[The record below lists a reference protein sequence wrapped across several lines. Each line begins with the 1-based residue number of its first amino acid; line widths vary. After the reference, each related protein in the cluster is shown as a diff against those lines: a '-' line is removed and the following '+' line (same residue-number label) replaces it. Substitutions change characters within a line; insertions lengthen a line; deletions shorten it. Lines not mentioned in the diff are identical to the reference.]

1 MAVSSRERKAAGAR
15 KQARSAVGRGG
26 GTARRGGTADGDGIA
41 RGDGAGK
48 PTRDGKTTGVG
59 REKVSE
65 IQRARMLTAMAEVA
79 AERGAANATVAHIV
93 ACSGVSRRTFYEMF
107 RDREDCLAEAFEVAL
122 ARAGER
128 VLPEY
133 SAQRGWQARLRAGLA
148 ALLLFVDE
156 EPDMGR
162 LLIVEALGGGPRVL
176 AHRAEIIAR
185 LVQAVDEGRELAR
198 TPPPP
203 LTAEGVLGGAF
214 ALIHT
219 RLLQRDTAPL
229 TDLLGPLMGLIV
241 GPYLGSAA
249 AHREI
254 GRPAPEFDHAARREH
269 RDPLRGLEMRLT
281 YRTVRV
287 LVAIGAHPGASN
299 RQIADAAGVED
310 QGQISKLLR
319 RLESLGL
326 VINTGQGHS
335 KGEPNMLD
343 PHASAGEEVEQA
355 IKATNRRVTP
365 AAVGRLGARRVV
377 PRRWGDGW

>member
-1 MAVSSRERKAAGAR
+1 MPVSARDAKAGAR
-15 KQARSAVGRGG
+15 TLGARDAQGARNTQRARGKRARAAGEAARGG
-26 GTARRGGTADGDGIA
+26 E
-41 RGDGAGK
+41 
-48 PTRDGKTTGVG
+48 TTGVG

-65 IQRARMLTAMAEVA
+65 IQRARMLTAMMEVA
-79 AERGAANATVAHIV
+79 GERGAGNATVAHVV
-93 ACSGVSRRTFYEMF
+93 ARSGVSRRTFYEMF
-107 RDREDCLAEAFEVAL
+107 ADREDCLTEAFEVAVS
-122 ARAGER
+122 RAGEC
-128 VLPEY
+128 VIPAFE
-133 SAQRGWQARLRAGLA
+133 AARGWQGRLRAAVA

-176 AHRAEIIAR
+176 AQRGELLER
-185 LVQAVDEGRELAR
+185 LVAIVDEGRALAK
-198 TPPPP
+198 TQPPP

-219 RLLQRDTAPL
+219 RMLQRDPAPL

-241 GPYLGSAA
+241 GPYLGPSAA
-249 AHREI
+249 RKEI
-254 GRPAPEFDHAARREH
+254 ERPAPTFDHAARREH

-287 LVAIGAHPGASN
+287 LVAVGAYPGASN

-326 VINTGQGHS
+326 VLNTGQGHS
-335 KGEPNMLD
+335 KGEPNRWTLTQR
-343 PHASAGEEVEQA
+343 GTEVEQA
-355 IKATNRRVTP
+355 IKAQT
-365 AAVGRLGARRVV
+365 
-377 PRRWGDGW
+377 DG